1 MATGE
6 RKVLMKNWFAVFSG
20 IASLGLA
27 SVALASDPV
36 DIYVSPSVLVLQS
49 KTASPITVHATV
61 KLSTVNAATVQLN
74 GIPAKSVFAD
84 SRGELVA
91 KFDIAAVKALAEL
104 SPELTLTL
112 TADLKDGSEITGID
126 VVQVR

>member
-1 MATGE
+1 M
-6 RKVLMKNWFAVFSG
+6 
-20 IASLGLA
+20 
-27 SVALASDPV
+27 
-36 DIYVSPSVLVLQS
+36 
-49 KTASPITVHATV
+49 